1 MRSKFKWIFTLTLA
15 FMMQFSYAQEKTI
28 TGTVTES
35 GQPLPGVT
43 VLVKGTTKGAQT
55 DFDGKYSIKA
65 NVGQT
70 LEFSYIGMKTKTAV
84 VGAAN
89 TINITLEED
98 VTVLSEVVLISDGY
112 KSTSKTKQVS
122 AVTTVNAESIENR
135 PNVNFLNTLQ
145 GQVAGANISTFS
157 GQPGTNKIDVL
168 IRGLSSPSSDSTP
181 LFVID
186 GVPLT
191 QAFFRNLNPNEI
203 ENVTVL
209 KDAAATAIY
218 GNRGTNGVVV
228 ITTKQGKFN
237 QSFSVNYSSSY
248 GLTEFRGDDYGL
260 PSARQHLRLQRK
272 GFDEGVA
279 VLAGAL
285 ANSGTYL
292 GGAVTVDVNNLDAYS
307 VNTDWQKQFF
317 RTGITNSHDI
327 SFTAGSENLTNYTSI
342 GYFEQDGVVPTTDF
356 KRFNLRS
363 NFSGKSPNK
372 KLTYGV
378 NTFLA
383 FSKRNQFEQ
392 ETRGDINNNVLQNPL
407 TGYINSPRFVPSNLY
422 QNGQQLFDQFG
433 NPALNLTP
441 LMLLDLFGKN
451 NQHNRFSET
460 KTIVTANIAYKITDD
475 LTFGMTTGID
485 YANESRDFAI
495 GPNAYLSIVRASGA
509 GQPFHGLED
518 LSSVA
523 EMSFNHVNRLNY
535 LKTFSEKHTID
546 ASLFTEYVYGHRQT
560 RFQRQIGLN
569 PLTWEPGAGT
579 GYIPYDPGTLPISY
593 RPGVSA
599 FRAIAALMSFFG
611 TVDYDYD
618 EKYGFSATL
627 RRDGS
632 YKFAGDNQWGNFWSV
647 AGRWNISNENFL
659 KDNEWINDL
668 KLRASI
674 GTTGNQNVVARGV
687 DSSTSPLFLGSQIVR
702 DLNSSQTGYNNSPSF
717 GVSSFAN
724 RDLRW
729 ETTTQW
735 NIGLDLGVKRKLSAS
750 IDYYNRLT
758 EDIFLSIPISAA
770 NGITNL
776 SANNGSVRN
785 SGIEVELRYQ
795 VFNTE
800 DFKLSIFANG
810 AYNKNQWE
818 NLGVLDDDGDGV
830 VRIGANSQYEIGQ
843 PLGEW
848 FLVPYAGVN
857 PANGNLLFLDAD
869 NNLTETPVDADRRG
883 TGKSAIPIYT
893 GGFGFNSSY
902 KGFFLDALFTFSA
915 GAYRYDPNLQ
925 EMMDIRN
932 ATFFPVSTDLFNAWT
947 PNNQETNVP
956 ALNAANLDAQDISD
970 RFLRDASFLRLRN
983 VSFGYNFPS
992 KYLENVFINSL
1003 RIRVQAEN
1011 YFTWTK
1017 WRGFDPESVVSSLV
1031 NPYPTPKIFT
1041 FGIDISF

>member
-1 MRSKFKWIFTLTLA
+1 
-15 FMMQFSYAQEKTI
+15 MMQFSYAQEKTI

-55 DFDGKYSIKA
+55 DFDGKYSIRA
-65 NVGQT
+65 SVGQT

-89 TINITLEED
+89 TVNIILEED
-98 VTVLSEVVLISDGY
+98 VTILKEVVLISDGY
-112 KSTSKTKQVS
+112 KSTSKAKQVS
-122 AVTTVNAESIENR
+122 AVTTVTSEAIENR

-168 IRGLSSPSSDSTP
+168 VRGLSSPSSDSTP

-218 GNRGTNGVVV
+218 GNRGTNGVIV

-260 PSARQHLRLQRK
+260 PTSRQHLQLQRK
-272 GFDEGVA
+272 GFNEGVG
-279 VLAGAL
+279 VLAGAF

-292 GGAVTVDVNNLDAYS
+292 GGAITLDPNNFEAYA
-307 VNTDWQKQFF
+307 VNTDWKKLFF
-317 RTGITNSHDI
+317 RTGTSNSHDL
-327 SFTAGSENLTNYTSI
+327 SFTSGSENLTNYTSI
-342 GYFEQDGVVPTTDF
+342 GYFEQEGIAPNTDF
-356 KRFNLRS
+356 KRFNIRS
-363 NFSGKSPNK
+363 NFSGKSINK
-372 KLTYGV
+372 KFTYGV
-378 NTFLA
+378 NTFMA
-383 FSKRNQFEQ
+383 YSRRSQFEQ
-392 ETRGDINNNVLQNPL
+392 ETRGGINNNVLQNPL
-407 TGYINSPRFVPSNLY
+407 TGYINSPRFVPAGLY
-422 QNGQQLFDQFG
+422 QNGQQLFSQFG

-441 LMLLDLFGKN
+441 LMLLDLFGTDN
-451 NQHNRFSET
+451 APSFFNET
-460 KTIVTANIAYKITDD
+460 KTIVTANAAYKITDN
-475 LTFGMTTGID
+475 LTFGTTTGVD
-485 YANESRDFAI
+485 YANDSRVFAI
-495 GPNAYLSIVRASGA
+495 GPEAYLSVVRASGA
-509 GQPFHGLED
+509 GQPLHGLETMQSFSE
-518 LSSVA
+518 L
-523 EMSFNHVNRLNY
+523 SFNHVNRLNY
-535 LKTFSEKHTID
+535 VKTFAEKHTID
-546 ASLFTEYVYGHRQT
+546 ASLFTEYVYGNRQV
-560 RFQRQIGLN
+560 RSQQQIGLN

-579 GYIPYDPGTLPISY
+579 GYIPFNPATMPVSY
-593 RPGVSA
+593 RPSVAASKS
-599 FRAIAALMSFFG
+599 IAALMSFFG

-618 EKYGFSATL
+618 GKYGFSATL

-632 YKFAGDNQWGNFWSV
+632 YKFAGNNQWGNFWSV
-647 AGRWNISNENFL
+647 AARWNISNENFL
-659 KDNEWINDL
+659 KDSEWINDM

-687 DSSTSPLFLGSQIVR
+687 DDSISPLFLGSQIVR
-702 DLNSSQTGYNNSPSF
+702 DLNSSQTGYNNSASF
-717 GVSSFAN
+717 GVSSYAN
-724 RDLRW
+724 QDLRW

-735 NIGLDLGVKRKLSAS
+735 NVGLDFGIKRKLSAS
-750 IDYYNRLT
+750 IDVYNRLT
-758 EDIFLSIPISAA
+758 EDIFLNIPISAG
-770 NGITNL
+770 NGITSL

-785 SGIEVELRYQ
+785 SGVEMELRYQ
-795 VFNTE
+795 VVNNE
-800 DFKLSIFANG
+800 DFRFSVFANG
-810 AYNKNQWE
+810 AFNKNQWE

-830 VRIGANSQYEIGQ
+830 VRIGNSGQYQIGN
-843 PLGEW
+843 PLGEF

-857 PANGNLLFLDAD
+857 PVNGNLLFLDAN
-869 NNLTETPVDADRRG
+869 NNLVENPVDSDRRS
-883 TGKSAIPIYT
+883 TNKSAIPIYT

-902 KGFFLDALFTFSA
+902 KGFFIDALFTFSA
-915 GAYRYDPNLQ
+915 GAYRFDPNLA
-925 EMMDIRN
+925 EMLDIRN

-947 PNNQETNVP
+947 PDNQDTNVP
-956 ALNAANLDAQDISD
+956 ALAASNLDSQDLSD

-992 KYLENVFINSL
+992 KHLENIFINSL

-1041 FGIDISF
+1041 FGVDISF